1 MWSGQICSNCMMLSM
16 PQRIKA
22 DLKVR
27 SPTQYKHGVTNMWQ
41 VSVHL
46 FTYCSLKMSPFHIC
60 WCNTI
65 WVNIF
70 PLTDHFKQ
78 PFFFFFCWVS
88 VSLITWMKQTVWGPS
103 THPFATWETDNH
115 SLQTA
120 TSAGHSEKA
129 CADITHLCG
138 QRERTKKKKKKRKK
152 KEGEKNKEKESSR
165 WHLLQSRAGQK
176 LPWPTKSNRLMF
188 EHVTNTL

>member
-78 PFFFFFCWVS
+78 PFFFFFAGFPFHWLHEWSKQCEALPHIHLQPGKQIITACKLPHQQDTQRKPVLTLHIS
-88 VSLITWMKQTVWGPS
+88 VDR
-103 THPFATWETDNH
+103 E
-115 SLQTA
+115 
-120 TSAGHSEKA
+120 SAP
-129 CADITHLCG
+129 
-138 QRERTKKKKKKRKK
+138 KKKKRKK

>member
-70 PLTDHFKQ
+70 PLSDHFKQ
-78 PFFFFFCWVS
+78 PFFFFFAGFPFHWLHEWSKQCEALPHIHLQPGKQIITAFKLPHQQDTQRKPVLTLHIS
-88 VSLITWMKQTVWGPS
+88 VEQSG
-103 THPFATWETDNH
+103 AWERW
-115 SLQTA
+115 A
-120 TSAGHSEKA
+120 
-129 CADITHLCG
+129 
-138 QRERTKKKKKKRKK
+138 ERAHQKKKKIKK
-152 KEGEKNKEKESSR
+152 KEGKKGERE
-165 WHLLQSRAGQK
+165 
-176 LPWPTKSNRLMF
+176 
-188 EHVTNTL
+188 

>member
-138 QRERTKKKKKKRKK
+138 QRERTKKKKKERKRRGKK
-152 KEGEKNKEKESSR
+152 TRRKRAVGDIFYRVEQVRNCPD
-165 WHLLQSRAGQK
+165 LQNQI
-176 LPWPTKSNRLMF
+176 
-188 EHVTNTL
+188 V